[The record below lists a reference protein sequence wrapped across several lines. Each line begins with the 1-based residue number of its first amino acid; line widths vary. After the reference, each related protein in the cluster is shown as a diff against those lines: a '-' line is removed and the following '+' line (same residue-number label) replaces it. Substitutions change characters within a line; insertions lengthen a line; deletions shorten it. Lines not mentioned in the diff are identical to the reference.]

1 MTSEESTDPLHINL
15 LKAIQFTAS
24 RNLQTWLTMDLA
36 HVSQET
42 DALHYV
48 AYIARQVA
56 TS

>member
-1 MTSEESTDPLHINL
+1 MTSEESTDPLYINL

-36 HVSQET
+36 HISQET